1 MKTRVAVNVSIL
13 KFCIIFVRFL
23 FANVFPKIF
32 EIIHI
37 VEDFSFHEIY
47 LILNVRKNSVKRES
61 SMTRVMEIP
70 LSQMFVSICVRL

>member
-1 MKTRVAVNVSIL
+1 M
-13 KFCIIFVRFL
+13 
-23 FANVFPKIF
+23 FPKIF